1 VRVSSSPYRETGAR
15 RKAARIRIHL
25 PKDIPHMSALQ
36 KMEVITATIEE
47 LRPGLQRDGG
57 DIELV
62 DVAGDII
69 KVRLS
74 GACTTCTLAGQTLGG
89 VRRKLMAALGEPVRV
104 VPAPV
109 D

>member
-1 VRVSSSPYRETGAR
+1 MNAPQ
-15 RKAARIRIHL
+15 KI
-25 PKDIPHMSALQ
+25 ALINSTLQ
-36 KMEVITATIEE
+36 E

-62 DVAGDII
+62 DVVGDIV

-89 VRRKLMAALGEPVRV
+89 VRRKLMAALREPVRV
-104 VPAPV
+104 VPAPI